1 MSVHLVKS
9 APPGALADAA
19 KTKSKSMP
27 GLQGQLRSQFVNPF
41 AGRDV
46 NWLLDYRAQTRADH
60 PFLVWE
66 PFVGK
71 RRVWTYCEFRT
82 QVLRVAA
89 GLRRRGI
96 KPGDYLLVH
105 LDNSP
110 ELEFLWF
117 ASARVGAV
125 IVTTNTRSAGA
136 ELEFFA
142 DNCKAAAAITQPELA
157 DLVGRSAPRIKWLA
171 VTEHLADGD
180 DLPANQRPSKE
191 CLFSN
196 LEDDPTE
203 APRIEADPWRL
214 GSVQYTSG
222 TTSRPKGVL
231 WTHGNALWGARASAM
246 HESLNENDIHLV
258 MMPSFHTNAR
268 TYSILPAMWVGGT
281 VVLMPKFSASRF
293 WDVAVRNRCTWAS
306 VIPFFLKAL
315 AQQPIPKHHFRMFG
329 SAINEPPYDQIF
341 GVRSIGWW
349 GMTETVSQGIVG
361 DALLRNRSMT
371 TGRPAP
377 GYGIRILRKDRT
389 AVEPGETGHL
399 ECWGWRG
406 VQLFLEYLNN
416 PKATEESF
424 TPDGWFMTGD
434 RVTLEK
440 DGYITFADRDKDM
453 LKVGGENVA
462 ASEIERIV
470 ALVPGVY
477 EVAVVGQRHR
487 MLDEVPVA
495 FVVAVPSLPE
505 SARVGLSS
513 CIIAECKSK
522 LADFKV
528 PREVFVVEDMP
539 RVTLEKINKAALRK
553 RLPVVG

>member
-1 MSVHLVKS
+1 MS
-9 APPGALADAA
+9 
-19 KTKSKSMP
+19 
-27 GLQGQLRSQFVNPF
+27 GLQDFARRQLVNPF

-46 NWLLDYRAQTRADH
+46 NWLLDFRAQTRADH

-66 PFVGK
+66 PFQGG
-71 RRVWTYCEFRT
+71 RQVWSYREFRT
-82 QVLRVAA
+82 RVLRVAA
-89 GLRRRGI
+89 GLRKRGI

-117 ASARVGAV
+117 ACARIGAV
-125 IVTTNTRSAGA
+125 VVTTNTRSAGA

-142 DNCKAAAAITQPELA
+142 DKCNAVAAVTQPELA
-157 DLVGRSAPRIKWLA
+157 DLVERNATRIKWLA
-171 VTEHLADGD
+171 VTEHLADGGD
-180 DLPANQRPSKE
+180 PPANLRPGRES
-191 CLFSN
+191 LFSN
-196 LEDDPTE
+196 LEGDPTE
-203 APRIEADPWRL
+203 APPLEPDPWRH
-214 GSVQYTSG
+214 GSVQFTSG

-231 WTHGNALWGARASAM
+231 WTHGNALWGARATAM
-246 HESLNENDIHLV
+246 HQNLNENDIHLV

-268 TYSILPAMWVGGT
+268 TYSILPTMWVGGT
-281 VVLMPKFSASRF
+281 VVLMPKFSSSRF

-306 VIPFFLKAL
+306 VLPFFLKAL
-315 AQQPIPKHHFRMFG
+315 AQQPVPKHHFRMFG
-329 SAINEPPYDQIF
+329 AGINELPFDQVF

-349 GMTETVSQGIVG
+349 GMTATVSQGIVG

-377 GYGIRILRKDRT
+377 GYGIRILREDRIP
-389 AVEPGETGHL
+389 VEPGETGHL

-406 VQLFLEYLNN
+406 IQLFLEYLND
-416 PKATEESF
+416 PTATEETF

-462 ASEIERIV
+462 ASEIERII
-470 ALVPGVY
+470 ALVPGVH
-477 EVAVVGQRHR
+477 EAAVVGQRHR

-495 FVVAVPSLPE
+495 FVIAAPSLPE
-505 SARVGLSS
+505 IARASLSGR
-513 CIIAECKSK
+513 IIAECKAK

-528 PREVFVVEDMP
+528 PRQVFVVEDMP
-539 RVTLEKINKAALRK
+539 RATLEKIHKGELRK
-553 RLPVVG
+553 CLPVVD